1 MVNLDAP
8 TGVDVVLNLKSVEQ
22 AKKLGIQVDLC
33 YSLEAGFSLLHE
45 NSIFV

>member
-22 AKKLGIQVDLC
+22 AKKLEIQV
-33 YSLEAGFSLLHE
+33 GFLLQ
-45 NSIFV
+45 S